1 MTFPRLQEPFRH
13 ILWATALAAALG
25 AAYSQIQVYQR
36 GGQPLVVYFLARGA
50 LTGAVIASVLTS
62 FNAFVFDGTPGA
74 PLRRAPFTVHVA
86 VKTVIY
92 LVVILF
98 GLKLGSDLFPA
109 PGENGI
115 ERGDVLFSLGDG
127 VRVRLHPRRELPAR
141 AERAA

>member
-36 GGQPLVVYFLARGA
+36 GGQPLAVYFLARGA

-62 FNAFVFDGTPGA
+62 FNAFVFDGMPGA
-74 PLRRAPFTVHVA
+74 RLRRAPFTVHVA

-92 LVVILF
+92 LGIILF
-98 GLKLGSDLFPA
+98 GLNLAAISFRRRTRTALSA
-109 PGENGI
+109 ETCC
-115 ERGDVLFSLGDG
+115 SLSQ
-127 VRVRLHPRRELPAR
+127 RRSCSSSSST
-141 AERAA
+141 